1 MYAKLDR
8 YGLMRPTKGRPQFK
22 TEKGFVHWDQNPL
35 SEPNFSRIQG
45 FISNNTFN
53 FLFPFFKKTL
63 FYRNKGVMT
72 LSEHT
77 PTSGGFHVVPGFV
90 KHFENYAQKMYKK
103 CMEVD
108 DLVPVDVDEGVFFQ
122 ENKITYI
129 LIKFYH

>member
-1 MYAKLDR
+1 M
-8 YGLMRPTKGRPQFK
+8 
-22 TEKGFVHWDQNPL
+22 
-35 SEPNFSRIQG
+35 
-45 FISNNTFN
+45 
-53 FLFPFFKKTL
+53 FPCFKKTL
-63 FYRNKGVMT
+63 FYRNKGVVP